1 MDCHKALLGFYSH
14 FFEGMLYGNF
24 SESTQKE
31 IELPDHEED
40 TMRAFVTWIYTGNI
54 RTCNVSIGD
63 PWRIE
68 NPSFK
73 EMPERLWVLGDQLL
87 APTFTNDSMEL
98 LRRRYFS
105 FSLPAIAAGYVYAT
119 TLPESKLRL
128 FVKAVID
135 HEGPLQTNGENIPG
149 DAEEA
154 WTAELSKGGELTRD
168 CVSAIFHAYE
178 QSSKESPWALSRF
191 DDYLEPV
198 PARSVSG
205 WIKAKQD
212 QKN

>member
-1 MDCHKALLGFYSH
+1 MDCQKALLGFYSH

-54 RTCNVSIGD
+54 RTCNPSVND
-63 PWRIE
+63 PYT
-68 NPSFK
+68 NAYPSFK
-73 EMPERLWVLGDQLL
+73 EMSERLWVLGDRLL
-87 APTFTNDSMEL
+87 APAFTNDSMEL

-105 FSLPAIAAGYVYAT
+105 FNLTAMAAGYVYVT

-135 HEGPLQTNGENIPG
+135 HEGPLQNGGENV
-149 DAEEA
+149 AEEDLDA
-154 WTAELSKGGELTRD
+154 WIDELSKGGELAKD
-168 CVSAIFHAYE
+168 CLSAILR
-178 QSSKESPWALSRF
+178 QQDSKKSPWGISRF
-191 DDYLEPV
+191 HTYLEPIT
-198 PARSVSG
+198 ARSVSD

-212 QKN
+212 QNK